1 MIRSISLSLLAV
13 TLLSPIAQAAK
24 VHYLN
29 NPLQCTSAVGVTTHP
44 WVWSTNMWTNLS
56 TSSGSASSQEDF
68 SMFDAVYDITKLTW
82 SFGNMPLYNGAGT
95 STLSPGAATAGF
107 EDYRTSALGNLNV
120 YYDGALWATG
130 TVTRFVTRVD
140 NNTSLTATGIGYAT
154 LDGHT
159 ALGTQF
165 YNSIMA
171 MSGQTGEVTFY
182 ATSFRSTD
190 PGNGMYESDGYFE
203 VIPEPSTTAL
213 AGGALALGIAAL
225 IRRRRK

>member
-13 TLLSPIAQAAK
+13 TILSPMAQAAK

-29 NPLQCTSAVGVTTHP
+29 NPLQCTTAVGVSTHP
-44 WVWSTNMWTNLS
+44 WVLGTNMWTNLS
-56 TSSGSASSQEDF
+56 TSSGSASSQEGF

-82 SFGNMPLYNGAGT
+82 SFGDMPLYNGAGT
-95 STLSPGAATAGF
+95 ATLSPGAATAGF
-107 EDYRTSALGNLNV
+107 EDYRASALGNLNI

-140 NNTSLTATGIGYAT
+140 NNTSLTATGLGNA
-154 LDGHT
+154 LLSGHT

-165 YNSIMA
+165 YNSIMDL
-171 MSGQTGEVTFY
+171 SGQTGEITFY

-213 AGGALALGIAAL
+213 AGGALALSIAAF
-225 IRRRRK
+225 IRRRRS